1 MHPCGPRNSESPGP
15 AARSKDRCHPGA
27 AQHIR
32 TVEIAQRLRPLGF
45 PGGLSILKE
54 LLARLAS
61 SHCGPAGLGVA
72 AELSDHVWSL
82 GEIVMMA
89 DGCMPKPGKRGPYRK
104 KDSSIVRR
112 RRNRTAFKGQ
122 GSGWCTHPNLR
133 GRESAASLPCPGPSI
148 RHQLSRIVVKYSR
161 G

>member
-1 MHPCGPRNSESPGP
+1 MHPCRPRNSQSPGP
-15 AARSKDRCHPGA
+15 AAWSKDRCHPGA

-72 AELSDHVWSL
+72 AGLSDHVWSL
-82 GEIVMMA
+82 EEIVMMA
-89 DGCMPKPGKRGPYRK
+89 DGYMPKPGKRGP
-104 KDSSIVRR
+104 
-112 RRNRTAFKGQ
+112 
-122 GSGWCTHPNLR
+122 
-133 GRESAASLPCPGPSI
+133 
-148 RHQLSRIVVKYSR
+148 
-161 G
+161 